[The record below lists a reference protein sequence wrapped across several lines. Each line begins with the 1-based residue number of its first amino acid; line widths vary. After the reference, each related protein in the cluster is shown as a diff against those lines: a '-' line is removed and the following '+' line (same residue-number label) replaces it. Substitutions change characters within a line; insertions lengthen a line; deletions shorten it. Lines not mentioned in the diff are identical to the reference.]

1 MKKIAGEHRI
11 FNLKHSRAIQ
21 QDWGYQGQ
29 RLPAFP
35 NEIKETVDWRPHNWA
50 PCNQGRTGTCVGN
63 ALSGLLQCQ
72 TGKILSRMQIWGNAV
87 MNDPWD
93 QTVPGA
99 LGDGTS
105 LKTALDCMR
114 KTGAVLE
121 KDWHFYPY
129 ESWYEG
135 TGDELRAESAKYR
148 IDSYYNLGQDQELW
162 KLWLSNYGPIYI
174 AINVDVSYSTADK
187 TGILKPYKSSPI
199 YGGHAIYCCGY
210 TLINDIFY
218 FIWPGSWGLEFGN
231 RGVVFADTEYASH
244 VQEVYGVITGVNRD

>member
-93 QTVPGA
+93 ETVPGA

-105 LKTALDCMR
+105 LKTSLDCMR

-121 KDWHFYPY
+121 KDWPFFPY
-129 ESWYEG
+129 NSWYMG
-135 TGDELRAESAKYR
+135 TGFELRTESAKYR
-148 IDSYYNLGQDQELW
+148 IDSYYNLGTDQDLW
-162 KLWLSNYGPIYI
+162 KLWLSNYGPVYM
-174 AINVDVSYSTADK
+174 ALNVDLSYVTVNN
-187 TGILKPYKSSPI
+187 TGILNPYKFSSN

-210 TLINDIFY
+210 IFIGGIFH
-218 FIWPGSWGLEFGN
+218 FIFPGSWGSQFGKS
-231 RGVVFADTEYASH
+231 GVVFANADYASH
-244 VQEVYGVITGVNRD
+244 ILEAYGVITK